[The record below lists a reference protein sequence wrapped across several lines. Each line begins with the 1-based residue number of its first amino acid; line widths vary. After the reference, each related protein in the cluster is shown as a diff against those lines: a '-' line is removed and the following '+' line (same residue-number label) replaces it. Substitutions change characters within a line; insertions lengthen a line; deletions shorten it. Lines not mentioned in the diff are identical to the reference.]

1 MTVSQLI
8 ETPIDSFRH
17 QEVHHEET
25 HPGSLLG
32 LIVLIVGVVAACGS
46 GGSKE
51 IRPSD
56 YASTGWTLTVESA
69 ELHCKQFRFAE
80 IGEKPVMWVEH
91 DGKHYTV
98 STLARSYL
106 KIQGIPHD
114 EIYNIDSLV
123 KSLCRSN

>member
-1 MTVSQLI
+1 MK
-8 ETPIDSFRH
+8 RH
-17 QEVHHEET
+17 IQVAM
-25 HPGSLLG
+25 LG
-32 LIVLIVGVVAACGS
+32 LIVLIVGVVAACGG

-56 YASTGWTLTVESA
+56 YASTGWMLTVESA

-80 IGEKPVMWVEH
+80 IGEKSVMWVEH

-106 KIQGIPHD
+106 KIQGIPHNEIYSID
-114 EIYNIDSLV
+114 EIWGHPTIDSGSNRDPLILEGFE
-123 KSLCRSN
+123 LCGVTFD